1 MYTNF
6 VFSGGGTQCV
16 SYIGILKYFEE
27 IDYLKNLKKIAATS
41 GGSLFALILVLGY
54 SYKDIK
60 NIVLGLEFNT
70 IQDITTENL
79 LDFFKNY
86 GIDTGKKLEYLIKL
100 LLKKKQFNENITF
113 LELFKITKIEI
124 TITGTCLN
132 KKCTEY
138 FNYINTPDMKL
149 YLAIRISCAIPII
162 FNCVKYN
169 DLIYIDGGLLDNYP
183 IDFFKDDIKS
193 TIGFNIHNKNKL
205 SNINSLD
212 KYIFNI

>member
-70 IQDITTENL
+70 IQDKFSI
-79 LDFFKNY
+79 
-86 GIDTGKKLEYLIKL
+86 
-100 LLKKKQFNENITF
+100 
-113 LELFKITKIEI
+113 
-124 TITGTCLN
+124 
-132 KKCTEY
+132 
-138 FNYINTPDMKL
+138 
-149 YLAIRISCAIPII
+149 
-162 FNCVKYN
+162 
-169 DLIYIDGGLLDNYP
+169 
-183 IDFFKDDIKS
+183 
-193 TIGFNIHNKNKL
+193 
-205 SNINSLD
+205 
-212 KYIFNI
+212 